1 MLFEHINK
9 NHMINVINT
18 EQNVFKVD
26 SEKTQQLQ
34 SLLDICKYMLLNQA
48 IIYNKNMGPK
58 TRITKF
64 GPNKFGP

>member
-9 NHMINVINT
+9 NYMINVINT
-18 EQNVFKVD
+18 EQNVFKID

-48 IIYNKNMGPK
+48 IIYSKNMGPK
-58 TRITKF
+58 TRITKTR
-64 GPNKFGP
+64 PNKFGP

>member
-1 MLFEHINK
+1 
-9 NHMINVINT
+9 MINVINT

-34 SLLDICKYMLLNQA
+34 SLLDLCKYMLLNQA
-48 IIYNKNMGPK
+48 RIYNKNMGPK

>member
-1 MLFEHINK
+1 
-9 NHMINVINT
+9 MINVINT
-18 EQNVFKVD
+18 EQNVFKVH

>member
-1 MLFEHINK
+1 
-9 NHMINVINT
+9 MINVINT

>member
-18 EQNVFKVD
+18 EQNVFKVGN
-26 SEKTQQLQ
+26 EKTQQRQ